1 MRLYLLKKLLV
12 EQTEK
17 LFLKNKR
24 QGYKAV
30 NFDNNDTFHI
40 RNLIFRNSDILKVL
54 KDNDEIEY
62 GCLGIRADLYESQSV
77 EMGNFSFDSAMLK
90 FGLPLIFQLKNNF
103 DRYKDKKFQTEFSK
117 DEVEISGAIKNA
129 SLNNNKQTRDSTEN
143 NNSKLIFKNLF
154 KF

>member
-1 MRLYLLKKLLV
+1 MDLKKNYAAIKFGYKFTNETRYNKDKEKGIQSYRNKFHKGQRFFPYKESRQKIDLIAFYKNEALSFKK
-12 EQTEK
+12 TTSRTDLK

-40 RNLIFRNSDILKVL
+40 RNLILENSDILKVL

-77 EMGNFSFDSAMLK
+77 EMGNFSF
-90 FGLPLIFQLKNNF
+90 LIQ
-103 DRYKDKKFQTEFSK
+103 QC
-117 DEVEISGAIKNA
+117 
-129 SLNNNKQTRDSTEN
+129 
-143 NNSKLIFKNLF
+143 
-154 KF
+154 